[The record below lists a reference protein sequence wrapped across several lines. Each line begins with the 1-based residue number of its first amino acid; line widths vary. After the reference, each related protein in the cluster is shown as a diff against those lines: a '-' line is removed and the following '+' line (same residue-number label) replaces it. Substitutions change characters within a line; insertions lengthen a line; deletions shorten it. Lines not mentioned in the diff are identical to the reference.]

1 MNAGQL
7 LIGSYGVCGALL
19 LTVLFFWP
27 RVERLWDAW
36 RESWS
41 LRKIPRHG
49 GRPYLERRGR
59 EQTVED
65 AHLDRERGT
74 WRARLH
80 HFVGPDDAGHHN
92 HPFKW
97 SLSIVFSALWG
108 ASYTE
113 EVLTVCEWH
122 EVWPKKNEL
131 WPEFDHCLGGKCKIE
146 TRRVRFFNWIPN
158 GKYHRITELHPGLFG
173 VWTLFITGP
182 RVTSWGF
189 WVPGRGHVHHKIYN
203 KEQGNE
209 RQSQDVE

>member
-1 MNAGQL
+1 MNGLGPLAATS
-7 LIGSYGVCGALL
+7 IALSL
-19 LTVLFFWP
+19 VWIMLDRYSLDPVL
-27 RVERLWDAW
+27 RRW
-36 RESWS
+36 RQSWS

-59 EQTVED
+59 KQTVED

-113 EVLTVCEWH
+113 EVLHFDAVDRVANSIGAYH
-122 EVWPKKNEL
+122 L
-131 WPEFDHCLGGKCKIE
+131 SWPETK

-209 RQSQDVE
+209 RQNQDVE